1 MIAHMKA
8 TALGLMTALAI
19 AGCATTRPATIAAD
33 RPTQRVACVPGR
45 LDLCYARAKQVCP
58 DGYDEI
64 RPENS
69 AATSRSPPAGATAAA
84 AAPDATPTSL
94 LIACK

>member
-1 MIAHMKA
+1 MKA
-8 TALGLMTALAI
+8 AAMGLMSALAL
-19 AGCATTRPATIAAD
+19 AGCATSKPEPIASD
-33 RPTQRVACVPGR
+33 RPTQRVTCVPGR
-45 LDLCYARAKQVCP
+45 VDLCYVRAQQVCP

-69 AATSRSPPAGATAAA
+69 AATARSPASGPTAAA